1 MTFIALTWTTFVEG
15 AVSIMQ
21 DRVDFIQI
29 KSNAQGGLEAQS
41 QISDKEIL
49 PLAYMDSWGLTVSML
64 CCDFIV
70 VWRAW
75 VLFQQERLWKI
86 ALVLSMIVNI
96 GIQLADCILDDI
108 NINVFTSNSSTILD
122 WLSLVVS
129 LVVNM
134 LATGLISWKAWN
146 HYHSMKAAAVYRKTR
161 ALNILLLLIESGAIY
176 CTLQVLY
183 TVVTLLNTYGPANN
197 SVLFLAYQIIGVI
210 FDLVSAWYPIAVVI
224 LINMRDSAVVETFHI
239 HQTMEGSHRECSVL
253 STTVHPALEGLQSWN
268 S

>member
-1 MTFIALTWTTFVEG
+1 MTFIALTWVTFVEG

-41 QISDKEIL
+41 QILDKEIL

-64 CCDFIV
+64 CSDFIV

-108 NINVFTSNSSTILD
+108 NINVFTSNSSMILD

-134 LATGLISWKAWN
+134 LATGLISWKAWQ
-146 HYHSMKAAAVYRKTR
+146 VTVFFE
-161 ALNILLLLIESGAIY
+161 ALCCISPFLMI
-176 CTLQVLY
+176 
-183 TVVTLLNTYGPANN
+183 N
-197 SVLFLAYQIIGVI
+197 S
-210 FDLVSAWYPIAVVI
+210 
-224 LINMRDSAVVETFHI
+224 E
-239 HQTMEGSHRECSVL
+239 
-253 STTVHPALEGLQSWN
+253 
-268 S
+268 